1 MPDDRDRPNPANV
14 DPNRE
19 IDPSDPLDPTE
30 PAEETSLRRGP
41 HAGIQG
47 GTPLPPEEVEQ
58 AEADEAAD
66 ALHERV
72 EPHMATPGLT
82 PATLGDQEGHGVLMI
97 VRDREGAFVEA
108 DGTWRPGDPTVAT
121 SELRERLPQGETV
134 TFAGR
139 QLSGRGDEE
148 GEEVERA
155 VVVTSHGEYRREDGS
170 WLRVVNFEPAER
182 S

>member
-1 MPDDRDRPNPANV
+1 MPDDRDRPNPVNA

-19 IDPSDPLDPTE
+19 IDPSDPLDPTD

-41 HAGIQG
+41 HEGIQG
-47 GTPLPPEEVEQ
+47 GAPLSPEEVEE
-58 AEADEAAD
+58 AESDEAAD
-66 ALHERV
+66 ALRERV
-72 EPHMATPGLT
+72 EPRLETPELA
-82 PATLGDQEGHGVLMI
+82 PATLGGIDGHGVLMI

-108 DGTWRPGDPTVAT
+108 DGTWRPDDPTVTT
-121 SELRERLPQGETV
+121 SQLREQLPEGETA

-139 QLSGRGDEE
+139 QLSGRADEAP
-148 GEEVERA
+148 EEVERA
-155 VVVTSHGEYRREDGS
+155 VVVTSHGEYRRDDGS